1 MKRPKLELTE
11 ADGQAALQDHL
22 REKAAEARA
31 RYGPQLEASGMREL
45 LADPTVVR
53 FKTRLAFDAGP
64 LRPGE
69 FGWARPLGETPHSG
83 FELVLHPELEG
94 SPDWPLCAAYH
105 LVSINYLDVATS
117 AEAEVFG
124 AALFGLDVDT
134 FYARLCSIADSLPN
148 AIGTD
153 GHRMPGEL
161 PLEDANACAGAG
173 PEPVAATAVEAFLAP
188 HLAAASVPAAS
199 GAPGTP
205 GKEPCGASCSCSS
218 PALDGG
224 SL

>member
-1 MKRPKLELTE
+1 MSG
-11 ADGQAALQDHL
+11 AD
-22 REKAAEARA
+22 EARPEGVA
-31 RYGPQLEASGMREL
+31 RALSRVPSGLFVLTAGAGEQATGMLASWVQQVGFEP
-45 LADPTVVR
+45 PTVMVALKKGRAIEELVR
-53 FKTRLAFDAGP
+53 REGVFCLAVLDEQSKP
-64 LRPGE
+64 LMGHFARGFAPGE
-69 FGWARPLGETPHSG
+69 PA
-83 FELVLHPELEG
+83 FEG
-94 SPDWPLCAAYH
+94 
-105 LVSINYLDVATS
+105 LDVATS

-161 PLEDANACAGAG
+161 PLEDSNACAGAG

-199 GAPGTP
+199 GAPMASGASGTP
-205 GKEPCGASCSCSS
+205 RKESCGASCSCSS